1 MSVKTFTLNGNL
13 VSAGE
18 DQTILDVCDEQGVP
32 IPRLCHLEGLGE
44 IGACRLCLVEVQ
56 GVTKLLPACMTRVE
70 ESMVVTTNSERLQSY
85 RRQIVELLFAERNH
99 VCAICVVNGYCELQK
114 LGYAVG
120 MDHVRFPYQT
130 PALEIDASHRRFV
143 LDNNRCVLCQRCV
156 RVCDEVEGAHTWD
169 VRGRGAARAG
179 HHRPRGALGRVA
191 DLHELRQ
198 VRAGLPDG
206 RPLREGPAQGRDD
219 QEPRLPRLHQ
229 DRAGEEAMDP
239 VKPAAPAAP
248 ASPASPP
255 PGSAAAPAATCR
267 SSTST
272 SG

>member
-1 MSVKTFTLNGNL
+1 M
-13 VSAGE
+13 
-18 DQTILDVCDEQGVP
+18 
-32 IPRLCHLEGLGE
+32 
-44 IGACRLCLVEVQ
+44 
-56 GVTKLLPACMTRVE
+56 
-70 ESMVVTTNSERLQSY
+70 
-85 RRQIVELLFAERNH
+85 IVELLFAERNH

-130 PALEIDASHRRFV
+130 PALEIDASHRRFA

-169 VRGRGAARAG
+169 VRGRGAFAQVITDLNAPWG
-179 HHRPRGALGRVA
+179 ESQSCTSCGKCVQVCPTGALFEKVA
-191 DLHELRQ
+191 
-198 VRAGLPDG
+198 
-206 RPLREGPAQGRDD
+206 AQGRDD

-239 VKPAAPAAP
+239 VKPRGARAE
-248 ASPASPP
+248 ASPASPR
-255 PGSAAAPAATCR
+255 PGSAAAPAATCP